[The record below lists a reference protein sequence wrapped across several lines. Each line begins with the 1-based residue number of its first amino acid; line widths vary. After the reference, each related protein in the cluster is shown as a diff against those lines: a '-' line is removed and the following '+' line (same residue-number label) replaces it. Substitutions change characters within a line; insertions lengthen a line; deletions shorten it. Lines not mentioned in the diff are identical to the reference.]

1 MPDVYTLKLTRPGLD
16 YVRQVLG
23 TRPYD
28 EVGPLIANLE
38 QQRREQD
45 EGAAPSASV
54 QPLRAVEV
62 APETD
67 QASATP

>member
-1 MPDVYTLKLTRPGLD
+1 MPDVYDIKFTRAGLD

-23 TRPYD
+23 ARPYD
-28 EVGPLIANLE
+28 EAGPLIANIE

-45 EGAAPSASV
+45 APPSASV
-54 QPLRAVEV
+54 QTLRAVDV